1 MVLVL
6 VVAAGLVVHE
16 GFPAS
21 TVTDIAGDALY
32 TGAIYLG
39 IVVLWPHGRP
49 LIVGSLAAGW
59 CIAVELLQ
67 LTGLPARW
75 GAAWPPL
82 RFVFGSGFD
91 ARDLVVYVCAAAACV
106 AIDGVIMRSRG
117 AAGR

>member
-1 MVLVL
+1 MRELS
-6 VVAAGLVVHE
+6 E
-16 GFPAS
+16 RGF
-21 TVTDIAGDALY
+21 GN
-32 TGAIYLG
+32 
-39 IVVLWPHGRP
+39 VVLWPRGRP

-91 ARDLVVYVCAAAACV
+91 ARDLVVYVCAAAVCV
-106 AIDGVIMRSRG
+106 AIDGVIVRSRG